1 MGFWG
6 SFWRET
12 GKNTGKWAS
21 NKIFGKGWST
31 PYSHDVNINNNS
43 NPAPNEPSRVDYNS
57 QRQSFTQNDSDEV
70 ERSNR
75 MLDED
80 FSKDPMILFNQVSDF
95 IAQLNTRT
103 VGIQSSGKK
112 SALITKAKHGI
123 MLMEMGGM
131 HEAAAEFRRQL
142 RQYRVKQIA
151 KVILALVIICIMLVT
166 LAIVANS

>member
-21 NKIFGKGWST
+21 NKIFGRGWST
-31 PYSHDVNINNNS
+31 PYSHDVNINNTPNS
-43 NPAPNEPSRVDYNS
+43 PSNDSSRVDYNS
-57 QRQSFTQNDSDEV
+57 HRESLIENDSDEV
-70 ERSNR
+70 ARSNR

-80 FSKDPMILFNQVSDF
+80 FSSDPMTLFNQVSDF

-103 VGIQSSGKK
+103 IGVQSSGKK
-112 SALITKAKHGI
+112 SALIAKAKHGI

-131 HEAAAEFRRQL
+131 HDAAAEFRVQL

-151 KVILALVIICIMLVT
+151 RVILALVIICVMLVA

>member
-1 MGFWG
+1 MGFWS

-21 NKIFGKGWST
+21 NKIFGRGWST
-31 PYSHDVNINNNS
+31 PYSHDVNVTNTSSPAS
-43 NPAPNEPSRVDYNS
+43 NDGQRVDNNLRS
-57 QRQSFTQNDSDEV
+57 ESIIQNDSQEV

-80 FSKDPMILFNQVSDF
+80 FSKDPMVLFNQVSDF

-103 VGIQSSGKK
+103 VGVQSSGKK
-112 SALITKAKHGI
+112 SALITKARHGI

-131 HEAAAEFRRQL
+131 HEAAAEFRSQL
-142 RQYRVKQIA
+142 RQYRIKQIGRF
-151 KVILALVIICIMLVT
+151 I
-166 LAIVANS
+166 LAIVFLGILLLGLLLVANN